1 MPIANLSRLRLWWII
16 LRKEVTDNLRDR
28 RTLTTLVVS
37 IIITPLLMF
46 GLIWFTEKTVKE
58 ETDLANA
65 EPVELPV
72 VGAVNAPNLMSW
84 LRQNNIKVIDPP
96 SDPKAAVEAGTY
108 RAVLVIPKEYAA
120 RYREGKTAPVTM
132 LHDSSISGL
141 EKIGFGTAV
150 SALQAYSQKIGSMR
164 LLARGIESS
173 TIQAIQ
179 VNTSDVA
186 RPEAKAGQ
194 LLNMLPYLIVM
205 FIMAGGMY
213 LAIDS
218 TAGEREKGS
227 LEPLITQP
235 VERSTI
241 LLAKLSATIVF
252 SSLTL
257 LLMLTGFAIAFKYM
271 PIESV
276 SVSVGVIKVA
286 KIFIFCLPLVFLG
299 SALMVL
305 LASFTKSHKEAQS
318 YLSMVMLVPT
328 LPLIMLGFLSPEPST
343 STMWIPSLSHGLI
356 ILETI
361 KGDSIPISLIGLSA
375 LVSTLCASALTWLA
389 VKLYSRER
397 ILG

>member
-1 MPIANLSRLRLWWII
+1 MPTRKLSRLRLWWII

-28 RTLTTLVVS
+28 RTLTTLSVS

-65 EPVELPV
+65 KPVELPV
-72 VGAVNAPNLMSW
+72 VGAKSAPNLMNW
-84 LRQNNIKVIDPP
+84 LRQNNIKVIDAP
-96 SDPKAAVEAGTY
+96 SDPEAAIEAGTY
-108 RAVLVIPKEYAA
+108 RTILLIPDDYTT
-120 RYREGKTAPVTM
+120 RFREGKTAPLTL

-141 EKIGFGTAV
+141 EKIGFATTS
-150 SALQAYSQKIGSMR
+150 SALQAYSRQVGAMR
-164 LLARGIESS
+164 LTARGIDPGVVR
-173 TIQAIQ
+173 AIQ
-179 VNTSDVA
+179 VNISDIA

-194 LLNMLPYLIVM
+194 LLSMLPYLIVM

-252 SSLTL
+252 SGLTL
-257 LLMLTGFAIAFKYM
+257 LLMLIGLAIAFKYM

-276 SVSVGVIKVA
+276 SVSVGIFKVA
-286 KIFIFCLPLVFLG
+286 KIFIFCLPMVFLG

-328 LPLIMLGFLSPEPST
+328 LPLIMLGFLSPEPSI
-343 STMWIPSLSHGLI
+343 SNMWIPSLSHGLI
-356 ILETI
+356 IIETI
-361 KGDSIPISLIGLSA
+361 KGDYIPLPLLGLSA
-375 LVSTLCASALTWLA
+375 LVSTLFAGALTWLA